1 MAASPPARLLLIRH
15 ARTAAA
21 GRLAGRLDVPA
32 ELPPESALIQAR
44 LRLATLW
51 PEPPRLLASP
61 ALRCRQTAQA
71 LLPGTT
77 PDTEPN
83 LQEQHFGAWEGQE
96 ITALPDLGPLNRA
109 QLAAHR
115 PPGGENFLDV
125 AARAEAALRHI
136 AARAP
141 GTPALIITHAGI
153 IRAALGLALGDAPQG
168 LAFDIAPFSATLLT
182 ALPGGAWS
190 IGFVNLPL
198 AAP

>member
-15 ARTAAA
+15 ARAAAA

-32 ELPPESALIQAR
+32 ELPPESALTQAR
-44 LRLATLW
+44 LRLASLW

-77 PDTEPN
+77 PDIEPN

-96 ITALPDLGPLNRA
+96 IIALPDLGPLNRT

-125 AARAEAALRHI
+125 ATRAEAALHNI
-136 AARAP
+136 AARDPA
-141 GTPALIITHAGI
+141 TPAIIITHAGI

-168 LAFDIAPFSATLLT
+168 LAFDITPFSATLLT
-182 ALPGGAWS
+182 ALPGGVWS